1 MKHVV
6 SHVPDK
12 VDASAV
18 VNPVLTNKVV
28 VVAQQVQELPIQTQI
43 IIWGLFIIC
52 GFYLIMEVIH
62 LYEEI
67 VNSINQFK
75 KKDNII
81 ESIKEDNQIDEK
93 IDEKIIHLGGYKL
106 EPKEETLN
114 VLDAVPVLNNPNRM
128 EKTSKLNIHN
138 RVINL

>member
-18 VNPVLTNKVV
+18 VNPVLTNKTV
-28 VVAQQVQELPIQTQI
+28 VVAQQVIELPIQTQI

-52 GFYLIMEVIH
+52 GFYLVMECIH
-62 LYEEI
+62 LYEE
-67 VNSINQFK
+67 VINQFK

-81 ESIKEDNQIDEK
+81 EKMESTKEDNLV
-93 IDEKIIHLGGYKL
+93 DEKIIHLNGYKL
-106 EPKEETLN
+106 EPKEEVSN
-114 VLDAVPVLNNPNRM
+114 VLDMVPVLNNPIKM
-128 EKTSKLNIHN
+128 EKASRLNNHN